1 MISMT
6 RIPLI
11 LLMLSSCSIISYGEL
26 PELAKGAILGVDIEV
41 TKEFYD
47 SQPYSFA
54 KINIGKSIVA
64 TIILAKVQNG
74 TYLWIS
80 ADGER
85 IYTRDGKIIR
95 TEGLNNDSKILN
107 LIDLDRFSF
116 ANFHST
122 PTKARTIML
131 QLSNPHAI
139 VSQSFYIKEIG
150 IDSSYF
156 NSMLY
161 EESFDSGRLAWEE
174 INRYWVDPRGRVMKS
189 EQYIHP
195 RLPKITIEFFYK

>member
-1 MISMT
+1 
-6 RIPLI
+6 
-11 LLMLSSCSIISYGEL
+11 MLSSCSIISYGEL
-26 PELAKGAILGVDIEV
+26 PKLAKDAILGVDIEV

-74 TYLWIS
+74 TYLWVS

-116 ANFHST
+116 VNFHST
-122 PTKARTIML
+122 PTKAREIML
-131 QLSNPHAI
+131 QLTNPHAI
-139 VSQSFYIKEIG
+139 VSQSLYLKEIG
-150 IDSSYF
+150 IDSNYF